1 MKKWFLTFW
10 ERIIFFG
17 IFFKPEFRKKIIFSQ
32 NVKNHFFYIQ
42 ILMLI
47 ILFARCN
54 LPKSFPEELEAV
66 EKVEFF
72 DIFSLFELIFYRKKV

>member
-1 MKKWFLTFW
+1 M
-10 ERIIFFG
+10 
-17 IFFKPEFRKKIIFSQ
+17 
-32 NVKNHFFYIQ
+32 Q

-54 LPKSFPEELEAV
+54 LLKSFPEELEAV

-72 DIFSLFELIFYRKKV
+72 DILSLFELIFYRKKVEIKKVRAEDC